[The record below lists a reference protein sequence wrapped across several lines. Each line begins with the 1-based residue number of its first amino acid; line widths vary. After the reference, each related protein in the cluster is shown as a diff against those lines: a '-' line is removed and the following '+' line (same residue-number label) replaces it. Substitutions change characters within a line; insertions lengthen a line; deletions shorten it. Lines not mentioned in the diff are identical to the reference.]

1 MAGEWSK
8 AAKAFA
14 KQLWTWEEIKPYA
27 IGALIL
33 VAGYLVARSLSKAA
47 ERIGRQAN
55 SEHAA
60 SVGRRVVFYAVLI
73 GSLLLAMDR
82 VGIKISGLLA
92 AAGIVTVAVSFAAQT
107 SMSNLISGI
116 FLLFDR
122 PFSIHDTIKLDA
134 ILGTVIE
141 MGMLSTKV
149 RTFDNLVVRIPNET
163 LLKSTIVNYSLLNI
177 RRMDILVSVAYGTDL
192 KACHQYMMDVML
204 EASHVLD
211 EPAPVV
217 LTELLGDN
225 GIQLIARGWVVR
237 EDFVRAK
244 SELTTQIIT
253 TLAERGV
260 EMAYPRRVVHLRS
273 DGTVHGSQG
282 LVTLLQGGAVA
293 GEAMHKE
300 DDEAAQSAPLDRG
313 AR

>member
-8 AAKAFA
+8 AVAKVV
-14 KQLWTWEEIKPYA
+14 KELWTWEDIKPYVV
-27 IGALIL
+27 GALIL
-33 VAGYLVARSLSKAA
+33 VVGYVIARSLGKAA

-60 SVGRRVVFYAVLI
+60 SVARRAVFYGVLI
-73 GSLLLAMDR
+73 GSVLLAMDR
-82 VGIKISGLLA
+82 VGVKISGLLA

-122 PFSIHDTIKLDA
+122 PFSINDTIKLDV

-149 RTFDNLVVRIPNET
+149 RTFDNLVVRVPNET
-163 LLKSTIVNYSLLNI
+163 LLKSTIINYSLLNI
-177 RRMDILVSVAYGTDL
+177 RRMDILVSVAYGADL
-192 KACHQYMMDVML
+192 KLCHELIMDVML
-204 EASHVLD
+204 EHGQVLD
-211 EPAPVV
+211 EPSPVV

-237 EDFVRAK
+237 EDFVQARSA
-244 SELTTQIIT
+244 LTTEIVTRLIG
-253 TLAERGV
+253 ARV
-260 EMAYPRRVVHLRS
+260 EIAYPRRVVELRS
-273 DGTVHGSQG
+273 
-282 LVTLLQGGAVA
+282 GASSE
-293 GEAMHKE
+293 GIT
-300 DDEAAQSAPLDRG
+300 G
-313 AR
+313 A

>member
-1 MAGEWSK
+1 MMAGEWSK
-8 AAKAFA
+8 AAKGLLAE
-14 KQLWTWEEIKPYA
+14 LWTWQEVKPYVV
-27 IGALIL
+27 GVVIL
-33 VAGYLVARSLSKAA
+33 LVGYAAARSLSRAA

-60 SVGRRVVFYAVLI
+60 NVGRRVVFYTVLL

-122 PFSIHDTIKLDA
+122 PFSMHDTIKLDTT
-134 ILGTVIE
+134 LGTVIE

-149 RTFDNLVVRIPNET
+149 RTFDNLVVRVPNET

-177 RRMDILVSVAYGTDL
+177 RRMDIPVSVAYGTDL
-192 KACHQYMMDVML
+192 KACHRLIMDVLL
-204 EASHVLD
+204 EHEQVLD

-225 GIQLIARGWVVR
+225 GIQLIARGWAVR
-237 EDFVRAK
+237 EEFVKAK
-244 SELTTQIIT
+244 SALTTEIVTRLIAQ
-253 TLAERGV
+253 GV
-260 EMAYPRRVVHLRS
+260 EIPYPQRVVHLRF
-273 DGTVHGSQG
+273 DG
-282 LVTLLQGGAVA
+282 
-293 GEAMHKE
+293 
-300 DDEAAQSAPLDRG
+300 DEQA
-313 AR
+313 